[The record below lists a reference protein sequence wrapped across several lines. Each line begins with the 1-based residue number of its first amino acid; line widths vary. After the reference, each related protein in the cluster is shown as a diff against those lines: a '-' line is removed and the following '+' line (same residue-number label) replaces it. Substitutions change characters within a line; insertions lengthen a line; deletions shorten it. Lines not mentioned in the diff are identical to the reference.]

1 MSYIRAEN
9 ILPEE
14 LVRAIW
20 QYVDGV
26 YLYIPRN
33 PEKRRLWGQNT
44 AYRQELEARN
54 RSIREDAA
62 RGVRVSV
69 LCERYHLSEKSI
81 RRILQK

>member
-1 MSYIRAEN
+1 VSYIRAED

-33 PEKRRLWGQNT
+33 PENRRLWGQNT

-62 RGVRVSV
+62 RGVRVSA

>member
-1 MSYIRAEN
+1 MSYIRAED

-33 PEKRRLWGQNT
+33 PENRRLWGQNT

-62 RGVRVSV
+62 RGVRVSS